1 MTCELFCFWFLGFG
15 IDANRLII
23 RFYIK
28 ISNSSFSE
36 KHPNLKIEVKILLKC
51 PFLPIATKL
60 ESTGTIFFFNI
71 QLLRHC
77 NIAIGYAKFW
87 FRPFKVWPRCF
98 LVKITQIG
106 HKVIIFFL
114 EREEKIGPWLCH
126 MWIFLWLN
134 FFLMKMLFFSVLAI
148 SMGKRGIKVQPEVQ
162 TMGMFSVA
170 KMGPTG
176 MLVCFHTSRYALH
189 VYFLFSYDHK
199 TSSPRLPLLFFID
212 WFELFHRLIMNNV
225 DYLGSSGSI
234 ELVSVHLVL
243 F

>member
-1 MTCELFCFWFLGFG
+1 MFFPTYSHQTG
-15 IDANRLII
+15 
-23 RFYIK
+23 
-28 ISNSSFSE
+28 
-36 KHPNLKIEVKILLKC
+36 KHWNH
-51 PFLPIATKL
+51 
-60 ESTGTIFFFNI
+60 FFNI

-77 NIAIGYAKFW
+77 KIAIGYAKFW

-114 EREEKIGPWLCH
+114 ERVEEIGPWLCH

-134 FFLMKMLFFSVLAI
+134 LFLMKMLFFSVLSI

-162 TMGMFSVA
+162 TMGLFSVA

-176 MLVCFHTSRYALH
+176 MLVCFHTSRYLLH

-199 TSSPRLPLLFFID
+199 ASSPRLPLLFFID